1 MAIMLT
7 DEIEKLKQEIWQ
19 EFEKVSNFEELKGF
33 RVKYLGKKGIITS
46 YLKKLKDLPLEEKK
60 KLGKELNLL
69 KSELEQKLT
78 QKEKELLFKEEDKD
92 LALDLT
98 LPGRR
103 ISLGAFHPL
112 SQTIDELCAIFTRL
126 GFEIV
131 TGPEI
136 ETEYYNFEALNI
148 PEWHPARDMQA
159 TFYLK
164 NGAILRTHTSPM
176 QIRTM
181 LDRTPPLRII
191 APGKV
196 YRCDADVRHSPMFH
210 QLEGLMVDKEVSFSD
225 LKGILTYFARETF
238 GPKTKVRFRP
248 SYFPFTEPSVEMD
261 IGCVI
266 CGGKGCRVCSYTGW
280 LEILGAGMVHP
291 EVFKAVNYDTNIWQG
306 FAFGLGIERIAMIKY
321 GIDDIR
327 LFFDNHLYFLE
338 SFK

>member
-1 MAIMLT
+1 MF
-7 DEIEKLKQEIWQ
+7 EKEVEKLKEEIRQ
-19 EFEKVSNFEELKGF
+19 AFDRVKDLKELQELK
-33 RVKYLGKKGIITS
+33 VKFLGKKGQITGL
-46 YLKKLKDLPLEEKK
+46 LKKLKELSIEEKRRF
-60 KLGKELNLL
+60 GKELNVLKEKVESLL
-69 KSELEQKLT
+69 KT
-78 QKEKELLFKEEDKD
+78 KEKELLFKAEDID
-92 LALDLT
+92 EGIDLT

-103 ISLGAFHPL
+103 PGIGGLHPL
-112 SQTIDELCAIFTRL
+112 SQVIDELCEVFTRL
-126 GFEIV
+126 GFEVV

-136 ETEYYNFEALNI
+136 ETEYYNFTALNI

-159 TFYLK
+159 TFYLE
-164 NGAILRTHTSPM
+164 NGSILRTHTSPI

-181 LDRTPPLRII
+181 LQRTPPLRIV

-210 QLEGLMVDKEVSFSD
+210 QIEGLMVDREVSFSD
-225 LKGILTYFARETF
+225 LKGVLTYFAKEIF
-238 GPKTKVRFRP
+238 GPKTRVRFRP

-266 CGGKGCRVCSYTGW
+266 CNGKGCRVCSHTGW

-291 EVFKAVNYDTNIWQG
+291 EVFRAVNYDTGIWQG

-327 LFFDNHLYFLE
+327 LFFDNHLYFLQ

>member
-1 MAIMLT
+1 MAIMIA
-7 DEIEKLKQEIWQ
+7 DEIEKLKSEIWQ
-19 EFEKVSNFEELKGF
+19 EFEKIDSLSELNNF
-33 RVKYLGKKGIITS
+33 RIKYIGKKGVITS
-46 YLKKLKDLPLEEKK
+46 YLKKLKDLTLEEKK
-60 KLGKELNLL
+60 RLGKELNQL
-69 KSELEQKLT
+69 KADIETRLK
-78 QKEKELLFKEEDKD
+78 QKEKEILFKEEDKEVG
-92 LALDLT
+92 LDLT

-103 ISLGAFHPL
+103 VFLGAIHPL
-112 SQTIDELCAIFTRL
+112 SQIIDELCAIFSRL

-136 ETEYYNFEALNI
+136 ETEYYNFTALNI
-148 PEWHPARDMQA
+148 PDWHPARDMQA

-181 LDRTPPLRII
+181 LERVPPLRII

-210 QLEGLMVDKEVSFSD
+210 QIEGLMVDREVSFSD
-225 LKGILTYFARETF
+225 LKGILTYFAKETF
-238 GPKTKVRFRP
+238 GEKTKVRFRP

-266 CGGKGCRVCSYTGW
+266 CNGKGCRVCSYTGW

-291 EVFKAVNYDTNIWQG
+291 EVFKAVNYDTEIWQG

-327 LFFDNHLYFLE
+327 LFFENHLYFLE

>member
-1 MAIMLT
+1 MIAEEVETLKK
-7 DEIEKLKQEIWQ
+7 EIQK
-19 EFEKVSNFEELKGF
+19 EFEGVDTLSELKNL
-33 RVKYLGKKGIITS
+33 RIKYLGKKGIITS
-46 YLKKLKDLPLEEKK
+46 YLKKIKDLPLDEKK
-60 KLGKELNLL
+60 RLGKELNQL
-69 KSELEQKLT
+69 KVEIEERLR
-78 QKEKELLFKEEDKD
+78 QKERELLFKEEDRETG
-92 LALDLT
+92 LDLT
-98 LPGRR
+98 LPGRKR
-103 ISLGAFHPL
+103 ELGAIHPL
-112 SQTIDELCAIFTRL
+112 SRVIDQLCDIFSRL
-126 GFEIV
+126 GFEVV

-136 ETEYYNFEALNI
+136 ETEYYNFTALNI

-164 NGAILRTHTSPM
+164 NSAILRTHTSPI
-176 QIRTM
+176 QIRAM
-181 LDRTPPLRII
+181 LERVPPLRIV

-210 QLEGLMVDKEVSFSD
+210 QIEGLMVDRDVSFSD
-225 LKGILTYFARETF
+225 LKGILTYFAKYTF
-238 GPKTKVRFRP
+238 GEKTRVRFRP

-266 CGGKGCRVCSYTGW
+266 CNGKGCRVCSYTGW

-291 EVFKAVNYDTNIWQG
+291 EVFKAVNYDTEIWQG

-327 LFFDNHLYFLE
+327 LFFDNHLYFLK